1 MPASQAGRHGFESR
15 RPLCSA
21 ILSVATPPCPGRHA
35 QIMAPLS
42 FVPDAAGASLA
53 AAALHLKPTSSTSP
67 IQVVATVSHAV
78 SSFAPRQNHAF
89 ELQEIGRAHV

>member
-1 MPASQAGRHGFESR
+1 
-15 RPLCSA
+15 
-21 ILSVATPPCPGRHA
+21 
-35 QIMAPLS
+35 MAPLS

-78 SSFAPRQNHAF
+78 SSFAPARTTPSSSRWAAS
-89 ELQEIGRAHV
+89 ELPAGATGS